1 MMMIVIARKSRV
13 ALIHRMWRWWRRC
26 AGTLMCSLMMCLS
39 SSLMV
44 FSSLVVSHIHVRQV
58 TSRIVVIVHDT
69 LAVLMH
75 QMLISWCI
83 WSAMTSRMYTSL
95 WSSMWSLLG
104 IVAWGK

>member
-1 MMMIVIARKSRV
+1 MMIVIARNTRV

-26 AGTLMCSLMMCLS
+26 IGTLMCSLMMCLS
-39 SSLMV
+39 SSLMM
-44 FSSLVVSHIHVRQV
+44 FSSLVVHIHVGQV

-75 QMLISWCI
+75 QMLISWCF
-83 WSAMTSRMYTSL
+83 WSAMTSRMCTSL

-104 IVAWGK
+104 IVAWSK